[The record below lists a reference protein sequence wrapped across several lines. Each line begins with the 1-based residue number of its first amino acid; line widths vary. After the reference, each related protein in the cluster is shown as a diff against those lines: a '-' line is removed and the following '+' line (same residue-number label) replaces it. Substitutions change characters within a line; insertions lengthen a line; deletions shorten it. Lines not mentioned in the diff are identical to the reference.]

1 MNLGATI
8 SIINKKVM
16 NADVK
21 RTYFMELAKK
31 CEEQMIEDMKFNE
44 ILDQRKRELLQKMK

>member
-1 MNLGATI
+1 MN
-8 SIINKKVM
+8 S
-16 NADVK
+16 DVK